1 MMAVRFL
8 GVAQHW
14 GAGDMGFF
22 SSIGGLM
29 GGSKSSSQS
38 GYGALPKVAQEA
50 MDAVTK
56 QGSAMLLG
64 GAGNSM
70 FTPLGTTGQ
79 EQQAYG
85 LMQQPTTAAGVT
97 SLTNNFMNPYTSFI
111 TDNINR
117 EAGGQ
122 YSLYKSAL
130 SNSGQLGSNREFLNA
145 SAQDEARLNAIGT
158 ALSGQYNTAQNTAL
172 TQNQQT
178 IQNLMG
184 QGEQERSLDAQTNQA
199 PLAAL
204 QAMAKLLGVY
214 PASSQLKE
222 TKSNGIL
229 GSVGDIAKVSAMLSD
244 RRAKTGVVPVGEKNG
259 FNLYEFAYTANP
271 EKRFIGVMAD
281 EVEAIA
287 PEAVSVG
294 DDGFK
299 RVDYGKL
306 GFDMEEV

>member
-1 MMAVRFL
+1 
-8 GVAQHW
+8 
-14 GAGDMGFF
+14 MGFF
-22 SSIGGLM
+22 SSIGGLF

-64 GAGNSM
+64 GAGTSM
-70 FTPLGTTGQ
+70 FTPLATTAQ

-97 SLTNNFMNPYTSFI
+97 SLTNNFMNPYKDFI
-111 TDNINR
+111 TDKINR

-130 SNSGQLGSNREFLNA
+130 ADSGQLGSNREFLNA
-145 SAQDEARLNAIGT
+145 SAQDEARLNAIGQ

-184 QGEQERSLDAQTNQA
+184 QGEQERSLDAQTKQA
-199 PLAAL
+199 PLQAL
-204 QAMAKLLGVY
+204 QAMAQLLGVY
-214 PASSQLKE
+214 PASSQS
-222 TKSNGIL
+222 KSENFGNGLFGNIMSMASGGLSGL
-229 GSVGDIAKVSAMLSD
+229 GGKAK
-244 RRAKTGVVPVGEKNG
+244 
-259 FNLYEFAYTANP
+259 
-271 EKRFIGVMAD
+271 I
-281 EVEAIA
+281 
-287 PEAVSVG
+287 
-294 DDGFK
+294 
-299 RVDYGKL
+299 
-306 GFDMEEV
+306 